1 LVCHFTAL
9 TEPQMSPIETRHSLI
24 VRLKSGQN
32 EIAWRDFVG
41 RYEGFLIRI
50 ARRQGVPERHVA
62 DVTQQILMAIVRSIE
77 GWKDDG
83 NTASFR
89 RWLSTV
95 SRNVVIRFM
104 TQNRRQPGG
113 VGGSDLVALL
123 HKVEEKPDEAHI
135 QRYQHE
141 LIVWAAEQVRREF
154 LETSWQAFW
163 ATVIEQRSVDQVAK
177 DLNIST
183 GSIYMSR
190 SRIMAKIRKIV
201 ATVQENE

>member
-1 LVCHFTAL
+1 
-9 TEPQMSPIETRHSLI
+9 MSPIETRLSLI
-24 VRLKSGQN
+24 VRLKSEQN

-41 RYEGFLIRI
+41 VYEGFLSQI

-83 NTASFR
+83 NAASFR

-104 TQNRRQPGG
+104 TQERRQPAA

-123 HKVEEKPDEAHI
+123 QQVEEKPDELEI

-141 LIVWAAEQVRREF
+141 LIVWAAEQVRLEF
-154 LETSWQAFW
+154 FETSWQAFW
-163 ATVIEQRSVDQVAK
+163 ATVIEQKSVEQVAQ
-177 DLNIST
+177 DLNVST

-190 SRIMAKIRKIV
+190 SRIMAKIRKIIK
-201 ATVQENE
+201 TVMEQE

>member
-1 LVCHFTAL
+1 
-9 TEPQMSPIETRHSLI
+9 MSQNETRNSLI
-24 VRLKSGQN
+24 VRLKSEQN

-41 RYEGFLIRI
+41 NYEGFLAQI
-50 ARRQGVPERHVA
+50 ARRHGVPERHVA
-62 DVTQQILMAIVRSIE
+62 DATQQILIAIVRSIE

-83 NTASFR
+83 NAASFR

-104 TQNRRQPGG
+104 SQERRHPGG

-123 HKVEEKPDEAHI
+123 QKVEEKPDEFHV
-135 QRYQHE
+135 QRYQNE
-141 LIVWAAEQVRREF
+141 LIVWAAQRVRKEF

-163 ATVIEQRSVDQVAK
+163 ATVIEQQSVDQVAK
-177 DLNIST
+177 DLKIST

-190 SRIMAKIRKIV
+190 SRIMARIRKII
-201 ATVQENE
+201 ATVLENE

>member
-1 LVCHFTAL
+1 
-9 TEPQMSPIETRHSLI
+9 MSQNETRNSLI
-24 VRLKSGQN
+24 VRLKSEQN

-41 RYEGFLIRI
+41 NYEGFLAQI
-50 ARRQGVPERHVA
+50 ARRHGVPERHVA
-62 DVTQQILMAIVRSIE
+62 DATQQILIAIVRSIE

-83 NTASFR
+83 NAASFR

-104 TQNRRQPGG
+104 SQERRHPGG

-123 HKVEEKPDEAHI
+123 QKVEEKPDEFHV

-141 LIVWAAEQVRREF
+141 LIVWATQQVRKEF

-163 ATVIEQRSVDQVAK
+163 ATVIEQQSVDQVAK

-190 SRIMAKIRKIV
+190 SRIMVRIRKII
-201 ATVQENE
+201 ATVLENE

>member
-1 LVCHFTAL
+1 
-9 TEPQMSPIETRHSLI
+9 MSQNETRNSLI
-24 VRLKSGQN
+24 VRLKSEQN

-41 RYEGFLIRI
+41 NYEGFLAQI
-50 ARRQGVPERHVA
+50 ARRHGVPERHVA
-62 DVTQQILMAIVRSIE
+62 DATQQILIAIVRSIE

-83 NTASFR
+83 NAASFR

-104 TQNRRQPGG
+104 SQERRHPGG

-123 HKVEEKPDEAHI
+123 QKVEEKPDEFHV
-135 QRYQHE
+135 QRYQNE
-141 LIVWAAEQVRREF
+141 LIVWAAQRVRKEF

-163 ATVIEQRSVDQVAK
+163 ATVIEQQSVDQVAK

-190 SRIMAKIRKIV
+190 SRIMVRIRKII
-201 ATVQENE
+201 ATVLENE